1 MTFIINDKTNGS
13 FKVRDNIYK
22 LVFSRDGNSITF
34 SLDRKTDT
42 NINLELPNMTKK
54 VNYGDLSEKSIN
66 SIEEALFD
74 NSTLSELVNEI
85 MSTFMPVIE
94 EWWFTILF

>member
-1 MTFIINDKTNGS
+1 
-13 FKVRDNIYK
+13 
-22 LVFSRDGNSITF
+22 
-34 SLDRKTDT
+34 
-42 NINLELPNMTKK
+42 MTKK
-54 VNYGDLSEKSIN
+54 VNYEDLSEKDFN

-94 EWWFTILF
+94 E